1 MDLLKSIEAFAYNHP
16 SKLKRKRGYRFGAQQ
31 IIEELI
37 RAQRNGVD
45 IGKELEEAYYDVC
58 KAIRID

>member
-1 MDLLKSIEAFAYNHP
+1 MDLLKSIEAFACNHP

-45 IGKELEEAYYDVC
+45 VSKELEDAYYDVC

>member
-16 SKLKRKRGYRFGAQQ
+16 SKLKRSRRYDFNSQQ

-37 RAQRNGVD
+37 RAQRNGID
-45 IGKELEEAYYDVC
+45 IGKELEDAYYDVC
-58 KAIRID
+58 RAIRID